1 MEFTQF
7 FDSVVIPLV
16 CTAFWLLGLFIA
28 ALLGFTLAV
37 GRWDWFC
44 WILFII
50 ILLPA
55 ASIPITMMGD
65 PHVVRWYLESVI
77 GVLVVVESALLI
89 AMSVYRRWYY

>member
-1 MEFTQF
+1 MEFTQL

-16 CTAFWLLGLFIA
+16 CGVLWLAALGIA

-44 WILFII
+44 WVLLIV
-50 ILLPA
+50 ILLPGA
-55 ASIPITMMGD
+55 FVPGMGD
-65 PHVVRWYLESVI
+65 PHVVKWYIASVI
-77 GVLVVVESALLI
+77 GVFMIIESTLQI